1 MRQAM
6 ASSRK
11 LMRGPAAAAARYNRP
26 NGKEIKTLDVQLAGA
41 FNVGPFNPI
50 TDTLNSN
57 DSALVLNCLQQGTA
71 DFNRI
76 GKSVNMKSLRIR
88 GHVTR
93 VYTTPTIGASAFNEL
108 PVRIV
113 IVHIKSEEQAI
124 PDFNQL
130 FGGIQ
135 QGGQSLVS
143 LDSGVLPYRMQ
154 DVTVLRDIML
164 KATADNPGDAATGGD
179 VLGNR
184 LLFDEFIPLK
194 GLQTVYKGTANP
206 VTIANIMTGAIVMY
220 IRGAYY
226 TLDDH
231 AMIDE
236 DGVARLR
243 YEDN

>member
-1 MRQAM
+1 
-6 ASSRK
+6 
-11 LMRGPAAAAARYNRP
+11 MRGPAAAAARYNRP
-26 NGKEIKTLDVQLAGA
+26 NGKEIKTLDTQLAGA

-50 TDTLNSN
+50 TDTLSSN

-93 VYTTPTIGASAFNEL
+93 VYTTPTVGTSAYNEM
-108 PVRIV
+108 PIRIV
-113 IVHIKSEEQAI
+113 VVHIKSEEQAI
-124 PDFNQL
+124 PDFNDI

-135 QGGQSLVS
+135 QAGATLVS
-143 LDSGVLPYRMQ
+143 MDSGVLPYRMQ
-154 DVTVLRDIML
+154 DVTVLRDITL
-164 KATADNPGDAATGGD
+164 KATANNPADTALGGD
-179 VLGNR
+179 IIGNR
-184 LLFDEFIPLK
+184 LPFDEFIPLK

-226 TLDDH
+226 TLEDH
-231 AMIDE
+231 ASIDE